1 MMNRTDAILKQALQ
15 LSDEERAELAG
26 ALLESLEPP
35 SDADVDAAWREEIA
49 KRVAQI
55 DSGAVQMVPWDVV
68 RDRLYARLRG
78 RSS

>member
-1 MMNRTDAILKQALQ
+1 MTNKTAAILKQALE

-35 SDADVDAAWREEIA
+35 ADADVDAAWREEIE
-49 KRVAQI
+49 KRIAQI
-55 DSGAVQMVPWDVV
+55 DSGAVETVPWDVV

-78 RSS
+78 SPR